1 VTRRDLGLLA
11 AAWLALGIG
20 PARAAQLALTWTP
33 AAGGADG
40 QEIERRAGRVGPFA
54 VIARTGPGAAS
65 YVDTAVVPGVTYCYR
80 VRAVG
85 PTGRSAPTSQAC
97 GVGAP
102 AGIAA
107 ARGAGGEVRGF
118 SGTGAPTGLALVVY
132 PPGFTGG
139 ASVAAADVDGDG
151 ALDLVVGPGPGGGPH
166 VRILAGPGFGAALA
180 EGLAYDPGFTGG
192 VHVAAGGAGPAG
204 RGDVVIAPG
213 PGSGP
218 HVRVFRL
225 DGSGTLAERLG
236 LLAYDPAF
244 RGGVTVAACDL
255 DGDGQADVV
264 TGPGPGGAPH
274 VRAVSG
280 AAGAEL
286 AGFLAYDPG
295 FRGGL
300 FVGCGD
306 LDGDGRPEIVTGAG
320 PGGAPHVRAFRLE
333 ADGSVTEV
341 ASFLAYDPAAIAG
354 VRVGVADVDGDG
366 RAEILV
372 APGPGA
378 GPHVRALTLGA
389 AGVVVEVAGF
399 LAYPPEDT
407 AGLFL
412 AAGP

>member
-1 VTRRDLGLLA
+1 M
-11 AAWLALGIG
+11 G
-20 PARAAQLALTWTP
+20 PVEAAQLALTWT
-33 AAGGADG
+33 AGATAADG
-40 QEIERRAGRVGPFA
+40 HEIERRAGRVGPFA
-54 VIARTGPGAAS
+54 VIARTGPGATS
-65 YVDTAVVPGVTYCYR
+65 YVDAAVVPGVTYCYR

-85 PTGRSAPTSQAC
+85 PAGPAAPTGQAC
-97 GVGAP
+97 GVGAA
-102 AGIAA
+102 AGIVA

-118 SGTGAPTGLALVVY
+118 SGTGAPTGLALAVY
-132 PPGFTGG
+132 PGFAGG
-139 ASVAAADVDGDG
+139 AAVAAADVDGDG
-151 ALDLVVGPGPGGGPH
+151 GLDLVVGPGPGGGPH
-166 VRILAGPGFGAALA
+166 VRVLAGAGFGAALA
-180 EGLAYDPGFTGG
+180 EAFVYDPGFTGG
-192 VHVAAGGAGPAG
+192 VLVAAGDAGAAG
-204 RGDVVIAPG
+204 RADVVTAPG

-236 LLAYDPAF
+236 LFAYDPAF

-295 FRGGL
+295 FLGGL

-333 ADGSVTEV
+333 AGVTVTEV
-341 ASFLAYDPAAIAG
+341 ASFLAYDPAAAAG
-354 VRVGVADVDGDG
+354 VRVGAADVDGDG

-389 AGVVVEVAGF
+389 AGGVVEVASF
-399 LAYPPEDT
+399 LAYPPGDT